1 MDKQKLYTIGYTLF
15 SGRNGIDTDKMF
27 ETLRNYNVSYL
38 ADVRSIPFSK
48 QHPQCNSNCL
58 KSVGTRFSVPYI
70 HIPELGAKASP
81 EQDVFSKAMDIFF
94 DDIFPVA
101 ASKRPEKTEL
111 RRDDEI
117 VDFNKFRNDDFFLQG
132 IKRIEN
138 AYDKNYTLALMCS
151 EKDPINCHRY
161 FLVSRKIEQVF
172 GEWIEVEHIIK
183 SENEEITTITN
194 KELDKLLS
202 DTIFKKEEVKKM
214 NLLEKDLFSGEAKI
228 DNYFGKDYQEKV
240 QDFCDRYWN
249 LMHGWKKSD
258 NNNNNKFEEYD
269 EIV

>member
-101 ASKRPEKTEL
+101 ASKRPGNTQHISAAQIGAFKQ
-111 RRDDEI
+111 
-117 VDFNKFRNDDFFLQG
+117 F
-132 IKRIEN
+132 
-138 AYDKNYTLALMCS
+138 
-151 EKDPINCHRY
+151 IN
-161 FLVSRKIEQVF
+161 
-172 GEWIEVEHIIK
+172 
-183 SENEEITTITN
+183 
-194 KELDKLLS
+194 
-202 DTIFKKEEVKKM
+202 
-214 NLLEKDLFSGEAKI
+214 
-228 DNYFGKDYQEKV
+228 
-240 QDFCDRYWN
+240 
-249 LMHGWKKSD
+249 
-258 NNNNNKFEEYD
+258 
-269 EIV
+269 

>member
-15 SGRNGIDTDKMF
+15 SGRNGIDVEKMF

-48 QHPQCNSNCL
+48 QYPQCNSNYL

-70 HIPELGAKASP
+70 HMPELGAKASS
-81 EQDVFSKAMDIFF
+81 EQDVFSKATDIFF
-94 DDIFPVA
+94 DNIFPIA

-111 RRDDEI
+111 RGEEEI
-117 VDFNKFRNDDFFLQG
+117 VDFNKFRNEDFFLQG

-172 GEWIEVEHIIK
+172 GEWIEVEHIVK
-183 SENEEITTITN
+183 SENGEMTTITN
-194 KELDKLLS
+194 KELDKVLS
-202 DTIFKKEEVKKM
+202 NTIRKIKEVKNM
-214 NLLEKDLFSGEAKI
+214 RLFELEISGKARI
-228 DNYFGKDYQEKV
+228 DNYFGKDCPEKF

-249 LMHGWKKSD
+249 LMHGWKKSS
-258 NNNNNKFEEYD
+258 NNNKFEEYD
-269 EIV
+269 

>member
-132 IKRIEN
+132 IMKR
-138 AYDKNYTLALMCS
+138 K
-151 EKDPINCHRY
+151 
-161 FLVSRKIEQVF
+161 
-172 GEWIEVEHIIK
+172 
-183 SENEEITTITN
+183 TTIKTN
-194 KELDKLLS
+194 
-202 DTIFKKEEVKKM
+202 
-214 NLLEKDLFSGEAKI
+214 
-228 DNYFGKDYQEKV
+228 
-240 QDFCDRYWN
+240 
-249 LMHGWKKSD
+249 
-258 NNNNNKFEEYD
+258 
-269 EIV
+269 